1 MFNIKFPIGLIIFLI
16 ITVIIN
22 VFSTVTIE
30 YFGISYEIFRT
41 YEIQCGNIYEV
52 INTVDISDFTQEKR
66 VNWKSC
72 QQKAYVIIIT
82 SAISLIFLS
91 TVLIYLIYLYKN
103 KPKQEDLTDILSILK
118 RMNKK

>member
-1 MFNIKFPIGLIIFLI
+1 MFNIKFPIGIIIFLI

-41 YEIQCGNIYEV
+41 YEIECGNIYDV
-52 INTVDISDFTQEKR
+52 INTVDITDFSQEKR

-72 QQKAYVIIIT
+72 QQKAYVIVIT
-82 SAISLIFLS
+82 SAISLVFLT
-91 TVLIYLIYLYKN
+91 TVLIYLIYLYRN
-103 KPKQEDLTDILSILK
+103 KPKQEDLNDMLSILK
-118 RMNKK
+118 RINKK

>member
-1 MFNIKFPIGLIIFLI
+1 MFNIKFPIGIIILLI

-41 YEIQCGNIYEV
+41 YEIECGNIYKV
-52 INTVDISDFTQEKR
+52 INTVDITDFTQEKR

-72 QQKAYVIIIT
+72 RQKAYIVLFT
-82 SAISLIFLS
+82 SAISLIFLG
-91 TVLIYLIYLYKN
+91 TVLIYLIYLYRN

>member
-1 MFNIKFPIGLIIFLI
+1 MFNIKYPIGIIILLI

-41 YEIQCGNIYEV
+41 YEIQCGNIFEV

-72 QQKAYVIIIT
+72 QQKAYVIMIT
-82 SAISLIFLS
+82 SVISLVFLT
-91 TVLIYLIYLYKN
+91 TVLIYLIYLYRN
-103 KPKQEDLTDILSILK
+103 KPKKEDITDILSILK
-118 RMNKK
+118 KMNQK

>member
-1 MFNIKFPIGLIIFLI
+1 MFNIKYPIGIIILLI

-41 YEIQCGNIYEV
+41 YEIQCGNIFEV

-72 QQKAYVIIIT
+72 QQKAYVILIT
-82 SAISLIFLS
+82 SVVSLVFLT
-91 TVLIYLIYLYKN
+91 TVLIYLIYLYRN
-103 KPKQEDLTDILSILK
+103 KPKKEDLTDILSILK
-118 RMNKK
+118 KMNQK

>member
-1 MFNIKFPIGLIIFLI
+1 MFNIKYPIGIIILLI

-41 YEIQCGNIYEV
+41 YEIQCGNIFEV

-72 QQKAYVIIIT
+72 QQKAYVILIT
-82 SAISLIFLS
+82 SVVSLVFLT
-91 TVLIYLIYLYKN
+91 TVLIYLIYLYRN
-103 KPKQEDLTDILSILK
+103 KPKKEDITDILSILK
-118 RMNKK
+118 KMNQK

>member
-1 MFNIKFPIGLIIFLI
+1 MFNIKFPIGIIILLI

-41 YEIQCGNIYEV
+41 YEIECGNIYKV
-52 INTVDISDFTQEKR
+52 INTVDITDFTQEKR

-72 QQKAYVIIIT
+72 RQKAYIVLFT
-82 SAISLIFLS
+82 SAISLIFLA
-91 TVLIYLIYLYKN
+91 TVLIYLIYLYRN

>member
-1 MFNIKFPIGLIIFLI
+1 MFNIKFPIGIIFLLI

-22 VFSTVTIE
+22 IFSAVTIE
-30 YFGISYEIFRT
+30 YYGLSYEIFRT

-52 INTVDISDFTQEKR
+52 INTQDITDFTQEKR

-72 QQKAYVIIIT
+72 QQKAYVVLIT
-82 SAISLIFLS
+82 SIISLVFLA
-91 TVLIYLIYLYKN
+91 TVLIYLVYLYRN
-103 KPKQEDLTDILSILK
+103 KPKQEDMGDILSILK

>member
-1 MFNIKFPIGLIIFLI
+1 MFNIKFPIGIIILLI

-41 YEIQCGNIYEV
+41 YEIECGNIYDV
-52 INTVDISDFTQEKR
+52 INTVDITDFTQEKR

-72 QQKAYVIIIT
+72 RQKAYIVLFT
-82 SAISLIFLS
+82 SAISLIFLA
-91 TVLIYLIYLYKN
+91 TVLIYLIYLYRN

>member
-1 MFNIKFPIGLIIFLI
+1 MFNIKFPIGIIILLI

-41 YEIQCGNIYEV
+41 YEIECGNIYEV
-52 INTVDISDFTQEKR
+52 INTVDITDFTQEKR

-72 QQKAYVIIIT
+72 QQKAYIVLFT
-82 SAISLIFLS
+82 STISLIFLG
-91 TVLIYLIYLYKN
+91 TVLIYLIYLYRN
-103 KPKQEDLTDILSILK
+103 KPKQEDLTDIISILK
-118 RMNKK
+118 RINKK

>member
-1 MFNIKFPIGLIIFLI
+1 MFNIKFPIGIIILLI

-41 YEIQCGNIYEV
+41 YEIECGNIYDV
-52 INTVDISDFTQEKR
+52 INTVDITDFTQEKR

-72 QQKAYVIIIT
+72 RQKAYIVLFT
-82 SAISLIFLS
+82 SAISLIFLA
-91 TVLIYLIYLYKN
+91 TVLIYLIYLYRN
-103 KPKQEDLTDILSILK
+103 KPIQEDLTDIISILK
-118 RMNKK
+118 RINKK

>member
-1 MFNIKFPIGLIIFLI
+1 MFNIKFPIGIIILLI

-41 YEIQCGNIYEV
+41 YEIECGNIYEV

-72 QQKAYVIIIT
+72 RQKAYIVLFT
-82 SAISLIFLS
+82 SAISLIFLA
-91 TVLIYLIYLYKN
+91 TVLIYLIYLYRN
-103 KPKQEDLTDILSILK
+103 KPKQEDLTDIISILK
-118 RMNKK
+118 RINKK

>member
-1 MFNIKFPIGLIIFLI
+1 MLNIKFPIGIIILLI

-41 YEIQCGNIYEV
+41 YEIECGNIYEV

-72 QQKAYVIIIT
+72 KQKAYIVLFT
-82 SAISLIFLS
+82 SAISLIFLA
-91 TVLIYLIYLYKN
+91 TVLIYLIYLYRN
-103 KPKQEDLTDILSILK
+103 KPKQEDLTDIISILK
-118 RMNKK
+118 RINKK